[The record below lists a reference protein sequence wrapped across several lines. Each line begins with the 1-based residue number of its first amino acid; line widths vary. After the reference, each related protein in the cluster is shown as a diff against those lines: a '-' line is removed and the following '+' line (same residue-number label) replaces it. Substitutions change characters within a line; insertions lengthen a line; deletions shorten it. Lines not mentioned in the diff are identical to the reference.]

1 MRAPV
6 GLGADGRRL
15 WRSVAAWLSEHEG
28 GAITLDP
35 HEREILAEACRVADR
50 IAGIRDALDGA
61 DLTDAGSIR
70 LLAEERQQRAALAS
84 LLVSKLAFPTGMP
97 ADVPSKGTTPR
108 SRRAQTAARARWGD
122 QRDEAS

>member
-1 MRAPV
+1 MR
-6 GLGADGRRL
+6 ADGRRL